1 MNKINSL
8 VVDNIM
14 QKFSFFIILCLLSFN
29 SSAEDQLN
37 SADTAWILT
46 SAGLVLFMTL
56 PGLALFYGGL
66 VRTKNVLSVIMACFS
81 ITSLISL
88 VWAIIG
94 YSLALTEGGQ
104 WQPYIGGLS
113 QIFFVQMNADHL
125 VGNLPESVFAMY
137 HLTFAVFAPA
147 LIIGA
152 LVERVKFFPLMFFC
166 ILWELLVYVPVCH
179 WIWGNGWLSEMGVM
193 DFAGGIVVHGSAG
206 IAALVGAIII
216 GPRRGFPKTP
226 LMPHNL
232 TMTAMGAG
240 ILWVGWHGFSAG
252 SALMANGSA
261 GMAMLSTHLCASSAS
276 VTCIVMDWIK
286 FGKPSVLG
294 VMTGMVAGLGMIAAG
309 AGFVSPL
316 GAMLIGIIAGIACF
330 YAIHLI
336 KQYFLIDDAL
346 DVFPVHGVS
355 GILGALL
362 TGIFADE
369 SLGGIGI
376 VTDQGIFHQFLI
388 QLFGIAVTIVWS
400 GLISYLLFKL
410 LDRLI
415 GIRVSQEHETG
426 GLDINQHDQQG
437 YNL

>member
-1 MNKINSL
+1 
-8 VVDNIM
+8 M
-14 QKFSFFIILCLLSFN
+14 QKIAMILALYGLPFLVK
-29 SSAEDQLN
+29 AEDGLN

-66 VRTKNVLSVIMACFS
+66 VRSKNVLSVIMACFS

-88 VWAIIG
+88 IWAIAG
-94 YSLALTEGGQ
+94 YSLALTDGGSY
-104 WQPYIGGLS
+104 QPIIGGIS
-113 QIFFVQMNADHL
+113 QLLFLKMDANKL

-137 HLTFAVFAPA
+137 HMTFAIFAPA
-147 LIIGA
+147 LIVGA
-152 LVERVKFFPLMFFC
+152 LVERARFFPLLLFC
-166 ILWELLVYVPVCH
+166 ALWELLVYVPVCH
-179 WIWGNGWLSEMGVM
+179 WIWGNGWLAEQGVM

-216 GPRRGFPKTP
+216 GPRKGFPRTP
-226 LMPHNL
+226 FMAHNL

-276 VTCIVMDWIK
+276 ITWIVMDWLK

-294 VMTGMVAGLGMIAAG
+294 AMTGMVAGLGMIAAG

-316 GAMLIGIIAGIACF
+316 GAIIIGMVAGVACF
-330 YAIHLI
+330 YSIHLI
-336 KQYFLIDDAL
+336 KQRLLIDDAL

-362 TGIFADE
+362 TGIFADVNF
-369 SLGGIGI
+369 GGIGI
-376 VTDQGIFHQFLI
+376 VSEGGILNQLLL
-388 QLFGIAVTIVWS
+388 QLFGITVTVIWS
-400 GLISYLLFKL
+400 GLVSYLLFKL
-410 LDRLI
+410 IDKAI
-415 GIRVSQEHETG
+415 GMRVPQEAETG

-437 YNL
+437 YNF

>member
-1 MNKINSL
+1 MHKIISL
-8 VVDNIM
+8 LVLFVIP
-14 QKFSFFIILCLLSFN
+14 LSCF
-29 SSAEDQLN
+29 AEDQLN

-66 VRTKNVLSVIMACFS
+66 VRSKNVLSVIMACFS

-88 VWAIIG
+88 IWAVMG
-94 YSLALTEGGQ
+94 YSLALTDGGHFQ
-104 WQPYIGGLS
+104 AYIGGVS
-113 QIFFVQMNADHL
+113 QLFFHEMNADKL
-125 VGNLPESVFAMY
+125 VGNLPESVFSMY
-137 HLTFAVFAPA
+137 HLTFAIFAPA
-147 LIIGA
+147 LIVGA
-152 LVERVKFFPLMFFC
+152 LVERVRFFPLLTFC
-166 ILWELLVYVPVCH
+166 VLWEMVVYVPVCH
-179 WIWGNGWLSEMGVM
+179 WIWGGGWLAKVGVM

-206 IAALVGAIII
+206 VAALVGAIMI
-216 GPRRGFPKTP
+216 GPRHGFPKTP

-232 TMTAMGAG
+232 TMTATGAG

-261 GMAMLSTHLCASSAS
+261 GMAMLSTHLCASAAS
-276 VTCIVMDWIK
+276 VTWIVMDWIK

-330 YAIHLI
+330 YAIQLI
-336 KQYFLIDDAL
+336 KQHLLIDDAL

-362 TGIFADE
+362 TGVFADT

-376 VTDQGIFHQFLI
+376 VSDEGVLYQLVI
-388 QLFGIAVTIVWS
+388 QLLGISVVIVWS

-410 LDRLI
+410 IDKWV
-415 GIRVSQEHETG
+415 GIRVSHEAETG
-426 GLDINQHDQQG
+426 GLDINEHDQQG
-437 YNL
+437 YNF

>member
-1 MNKINSL
+1 MRKILMLMTLLGTPAL
-8 VVDNIM
+8 VFAD
-14 QKFSFFIILCLLSFN
+14 
-29 SSAEDQLN
+29 DGLN

-66 VRTKNVLSVIMACFS
+66 VRSKNVLSVIMACFS

-88 VWAIIG
+88 VWAVAG
-94 YSLALTEGGQ
+94 YSLALTNGGP
-104 WQPYIGGLS
+104 WQSIIGGVS
-113 QIFFVQMNADHL
+113 QLFLFNMDADKL

-137 HLTFAVFAPA
+137 HMTFAIFAPA
-147 LIIGA
+147 LIVGA
-152 LVERVKFFPLMFFC
+152 LVERVKFFPLLLFC
-166 ILWELLVYVPVCH
+166 ALWELLVYVPICH
-179 WIWGNGWLSEMGVM
+179 WIWGNGWLAELGVM

-216 GPRRGFPKTP
+216 GPRKGFPRSP

-276 VTCIVMDWIK
+276 ITWIVMDWLK

-294 VMTGMVAGLGMIAAG
+294 AMTGMVAGLGMIASG
-309 AGFVSPL
+309 AGFVSPF
-316 GAMLIGIIAGIACF
+316 GALIIGIVAGVACF
-330 YAIHLI
+330 YSIHLI
-336 KQYFLIDDAL
+336 KQRLVIDDAL

-355 GILGALL
+355 GILGAAL
-362 TGIFADE
+362 TGIFADV
-369 SLGGIGI
+369 SFGGIGI
-376 VTDQGIFHQFLI
+376 VSEQGILNQLLI
-388 QLFGIAVTIVWS
+388 QLFGIAVIVIWS
-400 GLISYLLFKL
+400 GLVSYLLFKL
-410 LDRLI
+410 IEKFI
-415 GIRVSQEHETG
+415 GIRVNQEAETN

-437 YNL
+437 YNF

>member
-1 MNKINSL
+1 MHQL
-8 VVDNIM
+8 L
-14 QKFSFFIILCLLSFN
+14 FSIALCLAPELAN
-29 SSAEDQLN
+29 ADELN

-81 ITSLISL
+81 ITSLISMI
-88 VWAIIG
+88 WALAG
-94 YSLALTEGGQ
+94 YSLAFTDGGN
-104 WQPYIGGLS
+104 WQTFIGGLS
-113 QIFFVQMNADHL
+113 QLGFISMTADRL
-125 VGNLPESVFAMY
+125 IGNLPESVFAMY
-137 HLTFAVFAPA
+137 HMTFAIFAPA
-147 LIIGA
+147 LIVGA
-152 LVERVKFFPLMFFC
+152 LAERVRFFPLLLFC
-166 ILWELLVYVPVCH
+166 ALWELLVYVPICH
-179 WIWGNGWLSEMGVM
+179 WIWGNGWLAEKGVM

-206 IAALVGAIII
+206 VAALVGAIMI
-216 GPRRGFPKTP
+216 GSRRGFPRTP

-276 VTCIVMDWIK
+276 ITWIIMDTLK

-294 VMTGMVAGLGMIAAG
+294 ALTGMVAGLGMIAAG

-316 GAMLIGIIAGIACF
+316 AALIIGVVAGIACF
-330 YAIHLI
+330 YSIQLI
-336 KQYFLIDDAL
+336 KLKWQIDDAL

-369 SLGGIGI
+369 GLGGTGLL
-376 VTDQGIFHQFLI
+376 VESGMLQQVSM
-388 QLFGIAVTIVWS
+388 QLLGIAVTIAWS
-400 GLISYLLFKL
+400 GAISFGLFKL
-410 LDRLI
+410 IAKSVGL
-415 GIRVSQEHETG
+415 RVTDEAETQ
-426 GLDINQHDQQG
+426 GLDISQHDQQG

>member
-1 MNKINSL
+1 MKA
-8 VVDNIM
+8 
-14 QKFSFFIILCLLSFN
+14 LLLTPN
-29 SSAEDQLN
+29 WVYADDGLN

-66 VRTKNVLSVIMACFS
+66 VRSKNVLSVIMACFS
-81 ITSLISL
+81 VTSLISL
-88 VWAIIG
+88 VWAVAG
-94 YSLALTEGGQ
+94 YSLALTDGGA
-104 WQPYIGGLS
+104 WHSVIGGVS
-113 QIFFVQMNADHL
+113 QLFFMNMNADKL

-137 HLTFAVFAPA
+137 HMTFAIFAPA
-147 LIIGA
+147 LVVGA
-152 LVERVKFFPLMFFC
+152 LVERVRFFPLLLFC
-166 ILWELLVYVPVCH
+166 ALWELLVYVPICH
-179 WIWGNGWLSEMGVM
+179 WIWGNGWLAELGVM

-206 IAALVGAIII
+206 IAALIGAVII

-232 TMTAMGAG
+232 TMTATGAG

-276 VTCIVMDWIK
+276 ITWIVMDWLK

-294 VMTGMVAGLGMIAAG
+294 AMTGMVAGLGMIASG

-316 GAMLIGIIAGIACF
+316 GALVIGIVAGIACF
-330 YAIHLI
+330 YSIQLI
-336 KQYFLIDDAL
+336 KQRLVIDDAL

-355 GILGALL
+355 GILGAAL
-362 TGIFADE
+362 TGIFADV
-369 SLGGIGI
+369 SMGGIGI
-376 VTDQGIFHQFLI
+376 VSEQGVLNQFLI
-388 QLFGIAVTIVWS
+388 QLFGIAVTMIWS
-400 GLISYLLFKL
+400 GLVSYALFKL
-410 LDRLI
+410 IEKLI
-415 GIRVSQEHETG
+415 GIRVVPEEEAS

-437 YNL
+437 YNF

>member
-1 MNKINSL
+1 MRKMVMLAALLGTPGL
-8 VVDNIM
+8 VFAD
-14 QKFSFFIILCLLSFN
+14 
-29 SSAEDQLN
+29 DGLN

-66 VRTKNVLSVIMACFS
+66 VRSKNVLSVIMACFS

-88 VWAIIG
+88 VWAVAG
-94 YSLALTEGGQ
+94 YSLALTDGGP
-104 WQPYIGGLS
+104 WQSILGGVS
-113 QIFFVQMNADHL
+113 QLFLINMNADKL

-137 HLTFAVFAPA
+137 HMTFAIFAPA
-147 LIIGA
+147 LVVGA
-152 LVERVKFFPLMFFC
+152 LVERVKFFPLLLFC
-166 ILWELLVYVPVCH
+166 ALWELLVYVPICH
-179 WIWGNGWLSEMGVM
+179 WIWGNGWLADLGVM

-206 IAALVGAIII
+206 VAALVGAVII
-216 GPRRGFPKTP
+216 GPRKGFPKSP

-276 VTCIVMDWIK
+276 ITWIVMDWLK

-294 VMTGMVAGLGMIAAG
+294 AMTGMVAGLGMIASG
-309 AGFVSPL
+309 AGFVSPF
-316 GAMLIGIIAGIACF
+316 GALIIGIVAGVACF
-330 YAIHLI
+330 YSIHLI
-336 KQYFLIDDAL
+336 KQRLVIDDAL

-355 GILGALL
+355 GILGAIL
-362 TGIFADE
+362 TGIFADV
-369 SLGGIGI
+369 SFGGIGI
-376 VTDQGIFHQFLI
+376 VSEQCILNQLLI
-388 QLFGIAVTIVWS
+388 QLFGIAVTIIWS
-400 GLISYLLFKL
+400 GLVSYLLFKL
-410 LDRLI
+410 IEKFI
-415 GIRVSQEHETG
+415 GIRVNQEAETN

-437 YNL
+437 YNF